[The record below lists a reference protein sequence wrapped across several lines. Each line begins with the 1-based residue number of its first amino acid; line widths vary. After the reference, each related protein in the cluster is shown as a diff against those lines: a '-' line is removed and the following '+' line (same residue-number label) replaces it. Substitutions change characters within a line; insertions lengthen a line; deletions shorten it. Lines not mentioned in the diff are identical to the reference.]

1 MDTRTSLPP
10 QPQLGG
16 GQRQPDLPISS
27 GARKS
32 VAPRSKLVKALAGVL
47 VMVLGLLIVI
57 MAVNRAG
64 DRVPVLALAKDVQ
77 AGEEIEAS
85 DLVVASIAKDP
96 VLSPIPASERSA
108 LEGQRAAVDLRK
120 GSLLTRS
127 QLQTGGCLGD
137 DRQIVG
143 IELKR
148 GMAPRDVLRACDA
161 VLAVVLPPQGGAGQG
176 AKQDDAGAPPVQIE
190 ATVLSV
196 GSTDASGAVVVN
208 VAVAETD
215 GPLLATKAAAKQVA
229 LIRQPRGSEQ

>member
-10 QPQLGG
+10 RPNRGG

-27 GARKS
+27 GALKS
-32 VAPRSKLVKALAGVL
+32 VAPRSKLLKAMAGVL
-47 VMVLGLLIVI
+47 VMVLGILIAI

-64 DRVPVLALAKDVQ
+64 DRVPVVALATDVP
-77 AGEEIEAS
+77 AGEQIEAS
-85 DLVVASIAKDP
+85 DLVVASIAEDP
-96 VLSPIPASERSA
+96 ALSPIPGAERAS
-108 LEGQRAAVDLRK
+108 LEGRRAAVDLRK

-127 QLQTGGCLGD
+127 QLQTGNALGD

-148 GMAPRDVLRACDA
+148 GTAPRDVLRPGDA
-161 VLAVVLPPQGGAGQG
+161 VLAVVLPPQGAAQG
-176 AKQDDAGAPPVQIE
+176 AKQEDTDASPVQVG

-196 GSTDASGAVVVN
+196 GATDASGAVVVN
-208 VAVAETD
+208 VAVAATD
-215 GPLLATKAAAKQVA
+215 GPLLATKAAAKQIA